1 MDDLALDIKAL
12 DVRYGPVQAVRGIDL
27 SVPRAGI
34 TALLGA
40 NGAGKTSTVMA
51 VAGVI
56 PPTAGTV
63 SIFGQSMTKASP
75 DAIVRAGV
83 AICPEGRRIF
93 ASLTVEENLVLAGS
107 AAGTPETAASRRD
120 ALMDRFPILGERRKQ
135 LAGLLSGGEQQMLA
149 LARAL
154 MSEPRLLLMD
164 EPSLGLAP
172 QMVDTVFAIVEEL
185 KAEGISVL
193 LVEQNASLALEI
205 ADHAVVLANGA
216 VAATG
221 APLDLA
227 GDDILKSAYL
237 AA

>member
-1 MDDLALDIKAL
+1 MTDIALDITAL
-12 DVRYGPVQAVRGIDL
+12 DVRYGPVRAVRGIDL
-27 SVPRAGI
+27 TVPSAGI

-56 PPTAGTV
+56 PPTAGRV
-63 SIFGQSMTKASP
+63 SIFGQSMTKAAP

-93 ASLTVEENLVLAGS
+93 ASLTVEENLILAGS
-107 AAGTPETAASRRD
+107 AAGTPDTAVSRRD
-120 ALMDRFPILGERRKQ
+120 ALMERFPILGERRKQ

-221 APLDLA
+221 APADLA
-227 GDDILKSAYL
+227 GNDILKSAYL

>member
-1 MDDLALDIKAL
+1 MDIAAL
-12 DVRYGPVQAVRGIDL
+12 DVRYGPVRAVRGVDL
-27 SVPRAGI
+27 VVPQGGI

-51 VAGVI
+51 IAGVVT
-56 PPTAGTV
+56 PVAGTV
-63 SIFGQSMTKASP
+63 AIFGRNLTNATP

-93 ASLTVEENLVLAGS
+93 ASLTVEENLILAGS
-107 AAGTPETAASRRD
+107 AAGNPETAATRRA
-120 ALMDRFPILGERRKQ
+120 ALMERFPILGERRKQ

-149 LARAL
+149 VARAL
-154 MSEPRLLLMD
+154 MSEPQLLLMD

-172 QMVDTVFAIVEEL
+172 QMVDTVFGIIEGL
-185 KAEGISVL
+185 RAEGISIL
-193 LVEQNASLALEI
+193 LVEQNAALALEV

-216 VAATG
+216 VAASG
-221 APLDLA
+221 APGDLA
-227 GDDILKSAYL
+227 GNDILKSAYL